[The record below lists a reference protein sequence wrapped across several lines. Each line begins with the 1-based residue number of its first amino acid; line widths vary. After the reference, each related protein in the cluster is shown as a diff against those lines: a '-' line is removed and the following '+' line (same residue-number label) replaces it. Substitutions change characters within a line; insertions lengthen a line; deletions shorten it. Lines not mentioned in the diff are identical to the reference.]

1 MSETNKIKI
10 LAIIPSGFCFGL
22 QHVTID
28 FFSNFPSNVQ
38 SLFLLTRF
46 GNGDMEMML
55 KKNNIP
61 FSYSWLG
68 MFSRKMDALNIKM
81 SLHSL
86 IKLPKLYYDY
96 LKLKNKFKPD
106 IIYFAN
112 HHELILL
119 YPVLLLTKQKVV
131 CHMHDPAPA
140 IDFQKKTFSYYSKK
154 VDHFIAISESVRKRT
169 IELGC
174 PPEKIKTIYNGIHIT
189 ENISAR
195 TDVFIQNTGWPS
207 DVCIIGITGQMTET
221 KGAMDVVECF
231 KELHSR
237 NNKVRLVI
245 GGKPI
250 EPFKSQLKNKIEEF
264 GLTNEVFFPGWLPE
278 ATDFF
283 RNIDIFILASR
294 HEEGF
299 GLVIAEAMA
308 EGKPV
313 VSTNSGGA
321 VEVIEDAKSGFIVAR
336 NNISQMTEK
345 LFKLSVD
352 PELRK
357 QMGLAG
363 RSRIEKHFNI
373 EIQSKILM
381 NHLLNIQN

>member
-1 MSETNKIKI
+1 MTETDTLKI

-28 FFSNFPSNVQ
+28 FFAKFPPTVHNH
-38 SLFLLTRF
+38 FLLTRF
-46 GNGDMEMML
+46 GNGDMEIML

-86 IKLPKLYYDY
+86 VKLPRLYYDFI
-96 LKLKNKFKPD
+96 KLKNKFKPD
-106 IIYFAN
+106 VIYFAN

-119 YPVLLLTKQKVV
+119 YPALLLTKQKIV

-154 VDHFIAISESVRKRT
+154 VDHFIAISESVRNRT

-174 PPEKIKTIYNGIHIT
+174 PPEKIITIYNGIQ
-189 ENISAR
+189 ISGNLSER
-195 TDVFIQNTGWPS
+195 QDLFIQKTGWSP

-231 KELHSR
+231 QKLHAR

-264 GLTNEVFFPGWLPE
+264 GLSNAVFFAGWLPD
-278 ATDFF
+278 AKDFF
-283 RNIDIFILASR
+283 RNLDIFILASR
-294 HEEGF
+294 HDEGF

-313 VSTNSGGA
+313 VSTDSGGA
-321 VEVIEDAKSGFIVAR
+321 VELIANGKSGFIIPK
-336 NNISQMTEK
+336 NDISQMTEK
-345 LFKLSVD
+345 LYNLSVD
-352 PELRK
+352 PYLRE

-363 RSRIEKHFNI
+363 RSRIETDFNL
-373 EIQSKILM
+373 EIQSKILL
-381 NHLLNIQN
+381 NYLLKIKN